1 MTDVEHDQRPAV
13 WIGHVVLETSRLD
26 DTEEFMRAIGMRPLV
41 KRAGFAVLE
50 MRGGTHLVLIAKPDA
65 VAGDATFD
73 LMVEDIHATHR
84 RFSELGLAPTPL
96 EHVPP
101 DHQRFYVNEPA
112 GNRIAFFSN
121 HVSREPV

>member
-1 MTDVEHDQRPAV
+1 MDQPDQRPAV

-26 DTEEFMRAIGMRPLV
+26 DTEEFMRTIGMRPLV
-41 KRAGFAVLE
+41 KRAEFAVLE
-50 MRGGTHLVLIAKPDA
+50 MRGGTHLVLIAKADA
-65 VAGDATFD
+65 IIGDATFD
-73 LMVEDIHATHR
+73 LMVEDIQATHQH
-84 RFSELGLAPTPL
+84 FAELGFVPTPL

-121 HVSREPV
+121 HVSGKPV